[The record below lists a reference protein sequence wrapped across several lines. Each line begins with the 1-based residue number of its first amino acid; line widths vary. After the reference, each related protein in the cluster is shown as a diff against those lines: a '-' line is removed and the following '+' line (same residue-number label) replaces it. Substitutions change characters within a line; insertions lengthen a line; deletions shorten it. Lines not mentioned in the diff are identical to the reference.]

1 MIPTGSSVT
10 SRRLGH
16 YPAPAADMPHYRG
29 AQRAR
34 GAALIV
40 TTHVLGE
47 GELMADRIAIMR
59 RGVIVTTGTLA
70 ELRRKSA
77 GGRRFAAKLAAKPSN
92 PEALEAWLREH
103 ALDHKLEGQR
113 LTYSL
118 PWDTSARDRAAFAAP
133 LQRHLADHE

>member
-59 RGVIVTTGTLA
+59 RGVIVTTGTLD
-70 ELRRKSA
+70 ELRREPSA
-77 GGRRFAAKLAAKPSN
+77 GGRVEARLAAP
-92 PEALEAWLREH
+92 ALN
-103 ALDHKLEGQR
+103 DG
-113 LTYSL
+113 Y
-118 PWDTSARDRAAFAAP
+118 
-133 LQRHLADHE
+133 LQGIAC